1 MKLAIAL
8 AAFVFTAGTAQ
19 AATTLTFDGDV
30 CSLLQ
35 RRRRLHG
42 LQQLHGHQSGA
53 YGDGGGVD
61 VSYAYET
68 GI

>member
-30 CSLLQ
+30 CSSS
-35 RRRRLHG
+35 
-42 LQQLHGHQSGA
+42 SGVGA
-53 YGDGGGVD
+53 FTVCNNFTAINQPTAMA
-61 VSYAYET
+61 VASM
-68 GI
+68 